1 MSQARIT
8 ERPRSPDLSG
18 LKIDERQRRDSR
30 RRRWPRAFAVGIGA
44 VLMVSA
50 AVVFILRDK
59 TPVVEVATVREDR
72 GGRSA
77 LLNASGYIT
86 PRQRAT
92 IAAKI
97 TGRVHAIFAE
107 EGVHVQPGQVLAML
121 DDVDARARLASVGAD
136 RDATAAL
143 GDLRVN
149 LANAERELWRM
160 EVLRARELVSQQDR
174 DQARIAADSPRARIG
189 LASAPANRCRL
200 REL

>member
-72 GGRSA
+72 GGRSV

-107 EGVHVQPGQVLAML
+107 EGVHVQPGQVLATL

>member
-72 GGRSA
+72 GGRSV

-107 EGVHVQPGQVLAML
+107 EGVHVQPGQILATL